1 MDNNVELILRPAETR
16 DVAQIAEIEK
26 ICFATPWTED
36 AIYKEIAS
44 NPLAHYIIGEIDGVV
59 AGYVGFWQ
67 ILDEG
72 HITNVAVRPE
82 FRNNHIG
89 TALIAIMIEI
99 GQQLGI
105 TRYTLEV
112 RSSNEP
118 AKALYRN
125 FGFKEAGLR
134 KGYYEDNGEDAVIMW
149 RDPLEPAKN

>member
-1 MDNNVELILRPAETR
+1 MLDIELILRPAETG
-16 DVAQIAEIEK
+16 DVAAIAEIEQ

-36 AIYKEIAS
+36 AIYKEINS
-44 NPLAHYIIGEIDGVV
+44 NPIAHYIIAEIEGVV

-82 FRNNHIG
+82 YRGNHIG
-89 TALIAIMIEI
+89 SALIAIMIEI
-99 GQQLGI
+99 GQSLGI
-105 TRYTLEV
+105 KRHTLEV

-125 FGFKEAGLR
+125 FDFKEAGLR